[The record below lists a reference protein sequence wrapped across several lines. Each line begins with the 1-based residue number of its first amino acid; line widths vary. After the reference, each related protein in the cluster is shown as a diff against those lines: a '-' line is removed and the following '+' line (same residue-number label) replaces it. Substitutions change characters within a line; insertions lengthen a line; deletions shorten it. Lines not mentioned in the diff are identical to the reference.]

1 MLKFAKMI
9 DQVIYVVLRVI
20 IILSF
25 VTMVLLVGAQVYVR
39 FFTTSSLTWSE
50 ELARYLMAY
59 MIFFSA
65 VLVAREKG
73 HISIKDAV
81 SKLPKVGA
89 KIVSVISLV
98 LQMVF
103 FGIVIWGAWKLFPTA
118 AMRGSPANGIPMH
131 LVYLCVPIS
140 CGLMLLYCIRDLAGL
155 FAKGETK

>member
-65 VLVAREKG
+65 VLVRKRKRAYQ
-73 HISIKDAV
+73 H
-81 SKLPKVGA
+81 
-89 KIVSVISLV
+89 
-98 LQMVF
+98 
-103 FGIVIWGAWKLFPTA
+103 
-118 AMRGSPANGIPMH
+118 
-131 LVYLCVPIS
+131 
-140 CGLMLLYCIRDLAGL
+140 
-155 FAKGETK
+155 